1 MKKILLTIAATGI
14 TAGAFAQGIV
24 NFENNAGA
32 QYVTLGTANGAQ
44 AAAGSY
50 QVALLWFNGASYQQI
65 GAVYQTSA
73 AGGDGPG
80 YFFGEAV
87 TVPTFGATGTFEV
100 EGWTGSF
107 GSYAAAVAG
116 EPPTGAVGLSSSFV
130 SAEGNLG
137 TTPKGLAA
145 NITTGAGSWTG
156 QLILVPV
163 PEPSTIALGGLG
175 AAALLMF
182 RRRK

>member
-1 MKKILLTIAATGI
+1 MKKILLTIAAAGV
-14 TAGAFAQGIV
+14 TAGAYSQGLVSFENAQGS
-24 NFENNAGA
+24 
-32 QYVTLGTANGAQ
+32 QYVTLLAGNGTQ
-44 AAAGSY
+44 ATAGSY

-65 GAVYQTSA
+65 GAIYQTSA
-73 AGGDGPG
+73 ANDGPG
-80 YFFGEAV
+80 YFFGENV
-87 TVPTFGATGTFEV
+87 TVPTYSATGSFEV
-100 EGWTGSF
+100 EGWTGNF

-116 EPPTGAVGLSSSFV
+116 EPPTGRVGLSSSFV
-130 SAEGNLG
+130 SAEGNIG
-137 TTPKGLAA
+137 TTPPGVAGS
-145 NITTGAGSWTG
+145 ITSGAGSWTG